1 MAGALNGEL
10 RALAATDPAMAALI
24 ERFGPRSIAER
35 RRIHSDDPFAA
46 LFRIVL
52 AQQVSTSAART
63 IWERTCDCYA
73 GELPSPEETLELGA
87 ELRAAGMSGRKV
99 EYVQGLA
106 KATVAGELQA
116 AELRE
121 LEDEA
126 LIERISALRGFGRWS
141 AEMFL
146 IFHLERPDVFSGGD
160 LGLRRGIQVALELDE
175 SPAPETAIEIAE
187 RWSPHR
193 SLASIYLWEAAVAPP
208 LES

>member
-24 ERFGPRSIAER
+24 ERFGPRSIADR
-35 RRIHSDDPFAA
+35 RRTNSEDSFAA

-63 IWERTCDCYA
+63 IWERACARYRGD
-73 GELPSPEETLELGA
+73 LPTPEETLELGA
-87 ELRAAGMSGRKV
+87 ELRTAGMSGRKV

-106 KATVAGELQA
+106 EATVAGELPV

-121 LEDEA
+121 LDDEA
-126 LIERISALRGFGRWS
+126 VIERVSALRGFGRWS

-146 IFHLERPDVFSGGD
+146 MFHLERPDVFSGGD
-160 LGLRRGIQVALELDE
+160 LGLRRGMQFALELE
-175 SPAPETAIEIAE
+175 QPPEPGTAIEIAA
-187 RWSPHR
+187 RWRPHR
-193 SLASIYLWEAAVAPP
+193 TLASIYLWEAAAAPP
-208 LES
+208 LED

>member
-10 RALAATDPAMAALI
+10 RALAVTDPAMAALI

-35 RRIHSDDPFAA
+35 RRVHSDDPFAA

-63 IWERTCDCYA
+63 IWERVCACYA
-73 GELPSPEETLELGA
+73 AELPTPEETLELGA

-106 KATVAGELQA
+106 EATAAGELRA

-126 LIERISALRGFGRWS
+126 LIERVSALRGFGRWS

-146 IFHLERPDVFSGGD
+146 MFHLERPDVFSGGD
-160 LGLRRGIQVALELDE
+160 LGLRRGMQFALGLAEPPE
-175 SPAPETAIEIAE
+175 PAAAIEIAA
-187 RWSPHR
+187 RWRPHR
-193 SLASIYLWEAAVAPP
+193 TLASIYLWEAAAAPP
-208 LES
+208 MAD